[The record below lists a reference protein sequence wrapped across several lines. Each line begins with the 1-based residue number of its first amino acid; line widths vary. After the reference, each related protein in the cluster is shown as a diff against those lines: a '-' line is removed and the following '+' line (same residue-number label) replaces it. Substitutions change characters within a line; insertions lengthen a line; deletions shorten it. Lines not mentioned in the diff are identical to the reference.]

1 MTQSRSQSQS
11 APDYFDDRLMTERET
26 IISSRATMNQTFS
39 LLEPGVTVIGLIV
52 IPGAYKLS
60 LIAAWVDQ
68 TTGMPVFTQYRDPGD
83 PCYSPLLEAAPEPIM
98 LAARISI
105 DRQVMDS
112 LGQLDRSQ
120 ERPKRKRPNL
130 KRKER

>member
-68 TTGMPVFTQYRDPGD
+68 TTGMPVLPERYGGIIVALRDGRVESDRVRPAEPKD
-83 PCYSPLLEAAPEPIM
+83 TEAVA
-98 LAARISI
+98 
-105 DRQVMDS
+105 
-112 LGQLDRSQ
+112 
-120 ERPKRKRPNL
+120 
-130 KRKER
+130 